1 MFLTFGGLI
10 GLSFVCLACLSIN
23 LLIVALTGEIAT
35 LPPNGTL
42 VTPPPPEQVNE
53 LLVAIDSLVN
63 EVELLEASVPV
74 VPPAAAPLLLG
85 KAAVLATHSDVNLYS
100 CPRFDCEVVSPYPVD
115 QRLEIVG
122 RNSDATWWLV
132 EIPGGSFAW
141 TSAALVTTF
150 NASEAIPVVAEPSAL
165 AQQAAIT
172 SSAATL
178 APTLEPTPMVVSTP
192 PLPPGTP
199 TPAATLEYRLYV
211 DDSIGY
217 QALARQLMVPP
228 VSKSFSPDG
237 NQIVVT
243 ERIKVYTVA
252 ADGGSGHIWLEEND
266 KMGPIGGAVWSPD
279 GRYIAFVVGFKHKY
293 CRPCRA
299 VALLNP
305 TIETITFLGPPETHL
320 DTDMPRWLQDGR
332 LMINAHPGEPA
343 DGVAYVYD
351 ISGKFQPATGVYVL
365 SASHEGQKWF
375 PWQPGRTWRAG
386 VSERADSYN
395 SD

>member
-1 MFLTFGGLI
+1 MFVTFGGLM
-10 GLSFVCLACLSIN
+10 GLLFVCLVCLSMNIFVGVLRN
-23 LLIVALTGEIAT
+23 EIAAPAPNNT
-35 LPPNGTL
+35 PAMPSPPGE
-42 VTPPPPEQVNE
+42 VTV
-53 LLVAIDSLVN
+53 LLAAIDSLVS
-63 EVELLEASVPV
+63 EVELLEAGMPV
-74 VPPAAAPLLLG
+74 MPAAAPPPLPG
-85 KAAVLATHSDVNLYS
+85 KAVVLATQHEANLYS
-100 CPRFDCEVVSPYPVD
+100 CPKFDCEVVSPFPVG

-122 RNSDATWWLV
+122 RNDDATWWFV
-132 EIPGGSFAW
+132 ELPGGSFAW
-141 TSAALVTTF
+141 TSAALVTAF
-150 NASEAIPVVAEPSAL
+150 NATEAIPVVAEPSVL

-172 SSAATL
+172 SSAAILPLTG
-178 APTLEPTPMVVSTP
+178 EPTPTAISTP
-192 PLPPGTP
+192 PLPHGTP

-217 QALARQLMVPP
+217 QALARQLLVPP

-237 NQIVVT
+237 SQIVVT

-252 ADGGSGHIWLEEND
+252 ADGGSGHIWLEDND
-266 KMGPIGGAVWSPD
+266 KMGPLGGAVWSPD
-279 GRYIAFVVGFKHKY
+279 GRYIAFGIGFKHKY

-299 VALLNP
+299 VAILNP
-305 TIETITFLGPPETHL
+305 ATETITLLDPPETHL

-351 ISGKFQPATGVYVL
+351 ISGKFQPASGVYIL

-375 PWQPGRTWRAG
+375 PWRPGRTWRAG